1 MNKIFCSILFP
12 LLTLSCIGKYQ
23 SDTQKVLASPATVT
37 NIDFKTDT
45 LRINI
50 PESEINWTAT
60 EMRGAKGHTGKISFK
75 DGFFLMRNDKIVG
88 GKFIVDMETI
98 DVTDM
103 PAYEKIARKNLI
115 DHLKSNDFFNVASFP
130 ESTFEITNVRESNN
144 DSLKISGNLTIREI
158 TKNIEF
164 IAQRKNNLFSTN
176 FTFNRFDWN
185 IAYQGSWA
193 DKNLIDKYVYLN
205 INISMD

>member
-1 MNKIFCSILFP
+1 MNKIFCLLLFP
-12 LLTLSCIGKYQ
+12 LLMLSCIGKHQ
-23 SDTQKVLASPATVT
+23 SDSQKVVASPATIN

-50 PESEINWTAT
+50 SESEIDWTAT
-60 EMRGAKGHTGKISFK
+60 EMRGAKGHTGKILFK
-75 DGFFLMRNDKIVG
+75 DGFFLMNNNKIVG

-103 PAYEKIARKNLI
+103 PAHEKIALKNLI
-115 DHLKSNDFFNVASFP
+115 DHLKSNDFFNILSFP
-130 ESTFEITNVRESNN
+130 ESTFEITNVQKSNN
-144 DSLKISGNLTIREI
+144 DSLKIAGNLSIREV

-164 IAQRKNNLFSTN
+164 IAQRKNNFFSTN

-193 DKNLIDKYVYLN
+193 DKNLIDKYVHLN